1 MSLWL
6 GRRNGQQGGQ
16 WDLRLAASGFG
27 DSMARQDSA
36 RARPGRL
43 AAPPSAF
50 SQTCRYRLQHCCM
63 VPSLADRLVH
73 PVASLSPDGPCQT
86 SLAVRIVMAFSPSAT
101 VAAVQ
106 ADTRWND
113 ENKSAAFPDQVIIA
127 LLCERF
133 EISGT

>member
-1 MSLWL
+1 MGPVTGCLRFWGL
-6 GRRNGQQGGQ
+6 DGPARFGPGQ
-16 WDLRLAASGFG
+16 
-27 DSMARQDSA
+27 ARQSSCS
-36 RARPGRL
+36 
-43 AAPPSAF
+43 PSAF
-50 SQTCRYRLQHCCM
+50 SQTCRYRLLHCCM
-63 VPSLADRLVH
+63 VPSLAVRVVH
-73 PVASLSPDGPCQT
+73 PAASVFPDGPCQM
-86 SLAVRIVMAFSPSAT
+86 SLAVRIVMVFSPSAT

>member
-1 MSLWL
+1 MGPLT
-6 GRRNGQQGGQ
+6 GC
-16 WDLRLAASGFG
+16 LRFWGLDGPANFG
-27 DSMARQDSA
+27 PSQ
-36 RARPGRL
+36 ARPSSCS
-43 AAPPSAF
+43 PSAF
-50 SQTCRYRLQHCCM
+50 SQTCRYRLLHCCM
-63 VPSLADRLVH
+63 VPSLAVRVVH
-73 PVASLSPDGPCQT
+73 PAASVFPDGPCQM
-86 SLAVRIVMAFSPSAT
+86 SLAVRIVMVFSPSAT